1 MKASTYNHIKED
13 LGKFYNLLSV
23 IVKYWEKVF
32 PGYIMVSVL
41 VQNMAFR
48 SASPQE
54 EDIKEMEEIL
64 NILKALKEYNHTYF
78 YDWVYEE
85 VYSIYEVNIM
95 AEMEEDCAP
104 ANNEEHLPSYLL
116 E

>member
-1 MKASTYNHIKED
+1 MKESTYLYIKSQIAS
-13 LGKFYNLLSV
+13 FYEVLTV
-23 IVKYWEKVF
+23 VVKYWEKVF
-32 PGYIMVSVL
+32 PGYVMVSVL

-54 EDIKEMEEIL
+54 EDIKKMEEIL
-64 NILKALKEYNHTYF
+64 NILKALKEYNNTYF

-85 VYSIYEVNIM
+85 ISCIYEGNVM
-95 AEMEEDCAP
+95 AEMEEDYAP